1 MHIEWKEIEDGGDED
16 SGEGNGDEGSDE
28 DSDDGVV
35 MIDEDLKK
43 HYRLCDR
50 NTKVSMR
57 QEGFDSTITNVCPF
71 IRQSVSPKAKP
82 IFILHPSSFI
92 FHIHPYS
99 FIPSFLN
106 F

>member
-28 DSDDGVV
+28 DSEDGVV
-35 MIDEDLKK
+35 MIDED